1 MCEVYKVVHDIGPAY
16 LKKYF
21 TIKNSFYETRTVKP
35 LVLPTFRS
43 VRYGKRSFSYKGTLL
58 WNNLE
63 KCVYIKQ
70 VCKGVY
76 VPNFKIGCI
85 WTSVSV
91 SDLCFMYLEYIIIAS
106 L

>member
-63 KCVYIKQ
+63 NAFTLSKSAKE
-70 VCKGVY
+70 
-76 VPNFKIGCI
+76 
-85 WTSVSV
+85 
-91 SDLCFMYLEYIIIAS
+91 FMCQILR
-106 L
+106 